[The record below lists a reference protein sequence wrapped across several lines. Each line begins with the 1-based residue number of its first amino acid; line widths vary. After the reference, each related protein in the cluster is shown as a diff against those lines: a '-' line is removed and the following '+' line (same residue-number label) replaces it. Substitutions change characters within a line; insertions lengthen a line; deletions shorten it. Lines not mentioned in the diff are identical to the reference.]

1 MSNGIGD
8 YTQTN
13 YIDQLQY
20 PTQTS
25 NWMAAAGAAL
35 PSAVMGVDAMIKS
48 RKAGKEMKRLQGSV
62 DTLMQSYMAKP
73 IVNPYANLPV
83 ATKAFEMQADQTDA
97 ALANTLDTIRATGG
111 SAGGATALAQAAAK
125 SKQQISGDIQKQE
138 ASNAQLEAKG
148 EFLVQQ
154 AEMSRMGEQM
164 DYEQSKADQA
174 RAEKFG
180 YGERAATQFGQLA
193 NLGYQ
198 MSRGLSKPGEEEVV
212 VEEKSGDGT
221 TQDLGIFGGEGDTAS
236 YGTDPT
242 PKMAQ
247 DPKGMGDPSFID
259 MSPEAPTMA
268 DPTSWLMEGSGYK
281 STGSEWG
288 ERNVGGPTLGEL
300 VFNRDKAKREGLST
314 DIYQAEIDKIN
325 AQYGN

>member
-1 MSNGIGD
+1 MSNGTGT
-8 YTQTN
+8 YTQTQ
-13 YIDQLQY
+13 IDQLQY

-221 TQDLGIFGGEGDTAS
+221 TQDLGIFGGKGDTATN

-242 PKMAQ
+242 PKMSQ
-247 DPKGMGDPSFID
+247 DPLGMGDPGLT

-268 DPTSWLMEGSGYK
+268 DPTSWLAEGSGYK

-288 ERNVGGPTLGEL
+288 QRSVGGLTLGEL
-300 VFNRDKAKREGLST
+300 VFNRDKAITEGLPT

-325 AQYGN
+325 AQY